1 MNFRQHEAQRRQ
13 DVELLR
19 MEEKSSVRKEQARRA
34 TEEQIQVQQR
44 KTEKERFEIERETIR
59 MKAIAEAEGRAH

>member
-1 MNFRQHEAQRRQ
+1 
-13 DVELLR
+13 VELLR

>member
-1 MNFRQHEAQRRQ
+1 
-13 DVELLR
+13 